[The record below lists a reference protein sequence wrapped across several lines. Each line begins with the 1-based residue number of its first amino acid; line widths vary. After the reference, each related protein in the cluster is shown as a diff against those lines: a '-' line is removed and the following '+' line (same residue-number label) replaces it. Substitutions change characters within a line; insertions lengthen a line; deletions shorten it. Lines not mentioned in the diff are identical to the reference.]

1 VLGQMGLEA
10 FREGT
15 ALRRTSMGRDAIV
28 EDEDASD
35 W

>member
-1 VLGQMGLEA
+1 VLGETSLDA
-10 FREGT
+10 FREGE
-15 ALRRTSMGRDAIV
+15 ALRRTSMGNAAV